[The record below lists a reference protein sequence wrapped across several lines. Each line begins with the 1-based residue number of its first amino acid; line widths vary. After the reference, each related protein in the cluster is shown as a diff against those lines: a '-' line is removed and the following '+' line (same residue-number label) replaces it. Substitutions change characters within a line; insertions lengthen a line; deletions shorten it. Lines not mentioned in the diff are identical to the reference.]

1 MEKPK
6 RMLGVVLLAWLML
19 LFGVASLAVL
29 DVRVFFSLYKA
40 LPNGIVLS
48 LYGYGVIA
56 VGLAIIAGIGI
67 LRFKEKARKLALAV
81 NLVDFL
87 VGIPL
92 FFYIP
97 SIMRSFREMLAS
109 SGMPGRSIQFLNL
122 EGLTR
127 SEFYF
132 IAIGVLTA
140 IVLNLI
146 FIYYFTRPNVKE
158 QFK

>member
-1 MEKPK
+1 MERPK
-6 RMLGVVLLAWLML
+6 RMLGITLLAWVML
-19 LFGVASLAVL
+19 FFGVASLMVL
-29 DVRVFFSLYKA
+29 DAKFFFALYRSLPNGVLFSLYW
-40 LPNGIVLS
+40 
-48 LYGYGVIA
+48 YGVIA

-67 LRFKEKARKLALAV
+67 LRFKERARKLALAV

-92 FFYIP
+92 LFYIP
-97 SIMRSFREMLAS
+97 TIMRSFREMIAS
-109 SGMPGRSIQFLNL
+109 TLPGRSVPLLNP
-122 EGLTR
+122 EGLSR

-132 IAIGVLTA
+132 IAIGALTA
-140 IVLNLI
+140 IVLNLV